1 MICQHYTPVLSEY
14 VPFPDSASI
23 YPYQSWRLWWGYSR
37 AHTFSLWPACHCA
50 LCDQYGQLTRFWFSV
65 FFIQRNQNNEF
76 GNEDSTYHGG
86 KPEIMQIG
94 NDLSLSMIKSSV
106 ILDITLWIKYL
117 TTTYLYTTAGYL
129 TRFWSSWFFEWI
141 SQSDVL
147 NGPNIIQFTE
157 NINNLNP
164 EHFLNIRIK
173 KSLSLSVTIL
183 CPWVMKTAGL

>member
-1 MICQHYTPVLSEY
+1 
-14 VPFPDSASI
+14 
-23 YPYQSWRLWWGYSR
+23 
-37 AHTFSLWPACHCA
+37 
-50 LCDQYGQLTRFWFSV
+50 
-65 FFIQRNQNNEF
+65 
-76 GNEDSTYHGG
+76 
-86 KPEIMQIG
+86 MQIG

-157 NINNLNP
+157 NIYKLHP
-164 EHFLNIRIK
+164 VHFYNIRIK
-173 KSLSLSVTIL
+173 KILVFLLEYRVERWWKPQDLRVWNLRMWYKITYVFVYQSAGNQMPDTIEPFNYSQCQIVNILSSFCHRYVLPYQRKRKVLNSFFSLLISGTFI
-183 CPWVMKTAGL
+183 W